1 MQFRF
6 KQEIKNV
13 NIRKQ
18 LSECL
23 IKKYPDK
30 IPIICEKDPNSK
42 IKDLEKTKYIIPKDF
57 TVSHFSILLRN
68 KLELKSERSFF
79 LLAKGKYAIVGETR
93 FDDIYERYADK
104 GDGFLYIFY
113 AQETFWGGT

>member
-6 KQEIKNV
+6 KKEIKDV
-13 NIRKQ
+13 NIRKR
-18 LSECL
+18 LSEDL

-30 IPIICEKDPNSK
+30 IPIIIEKDPYSK

-68 KLELKSERSFF
+68 KLKLNSEEAFF
-79 LLAKGKYAIVGETR
+79 LVAKGKYAIVGETR
-93 FDDIYERYADK
+93 FNDIYEKYADID
-104 GDGFLYIFY
+104 DGFLYIFY
-113 AQETFWGGT
+113 VEKRFWGGS